1 MAELQQLE
9 RELLTR
15 HPERWV
21 RHHLASFPPDYFRVF
36 DSAEVSRHLDAMLTL
51 CDDRPV
57 QVRAEHLGGGLWQ
70 VDVVGYDAFQ
80 FLSTVCTL
88 LAVSGLSIVDGRVF
102 TSQPPPAN
110 PALAVPRRASGPKRF
125 TRAAAGGPDRRPR
138 IVDVF
143 RVRPVRP
150 QPIQSDWDKFQ
161 DELRDLTRL
170 LRNDKYEAVNHRLI
184 RRFVAAM
191 EPMEGDQDTL
201 EPIDL
206 DFSFDGPENATAVR
220 IRVRDSFGFLSLTA
234 SAWRFAESALS
245 SRRSGRSTGRLT
257 IYSG

>member
-1 MAELQQLE
+1 MAELEQLE

-57 QVRAEHLGGGLWQ
+57 QVRAEHLGGGVWQ

-125 TRAAAGGPDRRPR
+125 TSGGGWWAGPPAQDRRCL
-138 IVDVF
+138 
-143 RVRPVRP
+143 
-150 QPIQSDWDKFQ
+150 S
-161 DELRDLTRL
+161 
-170 LRNDKYEAVNHRLI
+170 
-184 RRFVAAM
+184 
-191 EPMEGDQDTL
+191 
-201 EPIDL
+201 
-206 DFSFDGPENATAVR
+206 GPPGPPCSRSSPT
-220 IRVRDSFGFLSLTA
+220 GT
-234 SAWRFAESALS
+234 S
-245 SRRSGRSTGRLT
+245 SRTSCA
-257 IYSG
+257 I